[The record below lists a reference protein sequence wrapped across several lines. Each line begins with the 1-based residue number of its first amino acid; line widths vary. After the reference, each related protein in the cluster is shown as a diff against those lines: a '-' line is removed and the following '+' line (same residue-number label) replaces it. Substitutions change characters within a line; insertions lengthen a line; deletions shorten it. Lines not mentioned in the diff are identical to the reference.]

1 MISGVGVN
9 TPLILI
15 LEDQPDIRR
24 LLRIFVSRHGG
35 RIIEAESLAQ
45 AVALVEQNRF
55 DIAFLDYMLPDGL
68 GIDICKR
75 LRALGGFTNIVMVT
89 ARGESEIGDSLL
101 AAGAN
106 QVILKPFDVSAINA
120 IMEAFNRSYAERQL

>member
-1 MISGVGVN
+1 MN

-35 RIIEAESLAQ
+35 RIMEAESLAQ
-45 AVALVEQNRF
+45 ATALVEQNRF
-55 DIAFLDYMLPDGL
+55 DLVFLDYMLPDGL
-68 GIDICKR
+68 GIDICKK

-89 ARGESEIGDSLL
+89 ARGEFEISDSLL
-101 AAGAN
+101 AAGAS
-106 QVILKPFDVSAINA
+106 QVILKPFDVSAINQ
-120 IMEAFNRSYAERQL
+120 IMETFNRDYADRQH

>member
-1 MISGVGVN
+1 MN

-45 AVALVEQNRF
+45 AMALVEQNRF
-55 DIAFLDYMLPDGL
+55 DLAFLDFMLPDGL

-75 LRALGGFTNIVMVT
+75 LRAQGGLTQIVMVT
-89 ARGESEIGDSLL
+89 ARGESEIGDGLL
-101 AAGAN
+101 AAGAS
-106 QVILKPFDVSAINA
+106 QVILKPFDVSIINE
-120 IMEAFNRSYAERQL
+120 IMAAFTRNYAERQH